1 MPTAWLRHYMENRLF
16 EWCMTIALLGNGL
29 VLFIWPNA
37 VEDGLFRY
45 MLLVFAPVQLTF
57 FYLVFGVLRSIALV
71 FNGRMA
77 IWGPRYR
84 MMSSVGGTML
94 WSQMALS
101 LYNSMPELGS
111 PSLSI
116 PTYGALVLG
125 ELYSAYRAA
134 RDHGHR

>member
-1 MPTAWLRHYMENRLF
+1 MPTRWLRHYMENRLF
-16 EWCMTIALLGNGL
+16 EWSMTIALLGNGL
-29 VLFIWPNA
+29 VLLCWPNA
-37 VEDGLFRY
+37 VEAGLFRY
-45 MLLVFAPVQLTF
+45 MLLVFQPVQLTF
-57 FYLVFGVLRSIALV
+57 LYLIFASFRSIALV
-71 FNGRMA
+71 FNGRMP

-84 MMSSVGGTML
+84 MVSAVGGTLL
-94 WSQMALS
+94 WTQMAVS
-101 LYNSMPELGS
+101 LYNSIPDQGA